1 MVDEMRI
8 THYAQN
14 FVDGISYFVGTAD
27 FDSGSYFARCEVCDL
42 YHTCYDVTIVHI
54 PSKGED
60 KCTICQ
66 DCIYRAEYGDT
77 E

>member
-1 MVDEMRI
+1 MEDEMCV

-14 FVDGISYFVGTAD
+14 FVDGISGFVGAVD
-27 FDSGSYFARCEVCDL
+27 FDSEGYFARCEVCDL
-42 YHTCYDVTIVHI
+42 YHTCYDVTVVHI
-54 PSKGED
+54 PSQGHD

-66 DCIYRAEYGDT
+66 DCIYKSEYGDI

>member
-1 MVDEMRI
+1 MVVDELV

-14 FVDGISYFVGTAD
+14 FVDGISDFVGQAD
-27 FDSGSYFARCEVCDL
+27 FESGSYFARCEACDL
-42 YHTCYDVTIVHI
+42 YHTCYDVHITHI
-54 PSKGED
+54 PTQGTD

-66 DCIYRAEYGDT
+66 DCIYKSEYGDT